1 MATKQPLN
9 LIVKFFLEVAAYAA
23 MASWGW
29 QLTDGGARFIAGPG
43 TAILAAVIWG
53 TFGVPGDPN
62 RNRKPP
68 VAIPGG
74 ARLALEA
81 AFFAFAVWTLVAVGN
96 STFAIGLAVL
106 AIGHYAFSY
115 NRVKWLLQAGAED
128 EE

>member
-1 MATKQPLN
+1 MGTKQPFS
-9 LIVKFFLEVAAYAA
+9 LIVKFFLEVAAYAS

-29 QLTDGGARFIAGPG
+29 QLTDGGARFVIGPG
-43 TAILAAVIWG
+43 TAVLAAVIWG
-53 TFGVPGDPN
+53 TFGVPGDPI

-68 VAIPGG
+68 VPIPGG

-81 AFFAFAVWTLVAVGN
+81 VFFAFAVWTLVAVGN

-106 AIGHYAFSY
+106 AIGYYAASY
-115 NRVKWLLQAGAED
+115 DRLKWLLQTGAER

>member
-1 MATKQPLN
+1 
-9 LIVKFFLEVAAYAA
+9 

-29 QLTDGGARFIAGPG
+29 QLTDGGARFVIGPG
-43 TAILAAVIWG
+43 TAVLAAVIWG
-53 TFGVPGDPN
+53 TFGVPGDPI

-68 VAIPGG
+68 VPIPGG

-81 AFFAFAVWTLVAVGN
+81 VFFAFAVWTLVAVGN

-106 AIGHYAFSY
+106 AIGYYAASY
-115 NRVKWLLQAGAED
+115 DRLKWLLQTGAER